1 MPKFGNLAKVSNGS
15 ILTISMEAMFI
26 VIMMFYMAMLL
37 IKTKN
42 SLSKLESNMM
52 TFACWTGTLSL

>member
-15 ILTISMEAMFI
+15 ILTISKEAMFI

-37 IKTKN
+37 IKTKSN
-42 SLSKLESNMM
+42 LSKLESNM